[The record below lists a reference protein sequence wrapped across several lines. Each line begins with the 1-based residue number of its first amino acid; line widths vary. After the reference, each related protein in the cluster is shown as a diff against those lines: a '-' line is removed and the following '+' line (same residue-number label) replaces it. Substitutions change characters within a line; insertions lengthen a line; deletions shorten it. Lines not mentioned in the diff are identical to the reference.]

1 MPIVLG
7 PGIAVGPGITIAN
20 IPAPVP
26 LINLQ
31 SAPSSGTTWT
41 DSSGNG
47 YNATVAGGSTYTAA
61 NGGGLVL
68 NGAYVDIPYNIA
80 SNTFSIS
87 MAIQPNPV
95 TYWSTFWGND
105 SYNAGKGYLSYL
117 TNATSLS
124 SGTPSGAQLTIVSSI
139 SFLAIWDWVC
149 NGTTMTVYK
158 NGTQIGTGT
167 FVAPVGGFATNNLFW
182 GSRHANLGVGSTDVM
197 PGTFYLFQ
205 YYNSSLTGEQVLNN
219 FNTNR
224 SRFGL

>member
-1 MPIVLG
+1 MPIVIG
-7 PGIAVGPGITIAN
+7 PGIAVGPGITISS
-20 IPAPVP
+20 IVAPTP

-41 DSSGNG
+41 DASGNG
-47 YNATVAGGSTYTAA
+47 YNATVSGGSTYTAA

-68 NGAYVDIPYNIA
+68 NGGYIDVPYNIA

-87 MAIQPNPV
+87 MAIQPNPA

-105 SYNAGKGYLSYL
+105 SYNAAKGYLAYL
-117 TNATSLS
+117 TNSSSLS
-124 SGTPSGAQLTIVSSI
+124 SGTPTGPLLSSVSAITS
-139 SFLAIWDWVC
+139 LAIWDWVC

-158 NGTQIGTGT
+158 NGTQVSTGS
-167 FVAPVGGFATNNLFW
+167 FSAPAGGFATNNLFW
-182 GSRHANLGVGSTDVM
+182 GARHTNTGVGATDVM

-205 YYNSSLTGEQVLNN
+205 YYNSSLSGAQVLSN